1 MQKMKNRSSVLLFV
15 LPALVP
21 LAIFWIYPILKSLL
35 ISFTNWDYMSPD
47 YQFVFFD
54 NFIKLFTDTRFYQ
67 ALGNTVVFTLGTL
80 IPTIAGGLI
89 LALLLQKYF
98 RGSGIVK

>member
-35 ISFTNWDYMSPD
+35 ISFTNWDYM
-47 YQFVFFD
+47 
-54 NFIKLFTDTRFYQ
+54 
-67 ALGNTVVFTLGTL
+67 
-80 IPTIAGGLI
+80 
-89 LALLLQKYF
+89 
-98 RGSGIVK
+98 